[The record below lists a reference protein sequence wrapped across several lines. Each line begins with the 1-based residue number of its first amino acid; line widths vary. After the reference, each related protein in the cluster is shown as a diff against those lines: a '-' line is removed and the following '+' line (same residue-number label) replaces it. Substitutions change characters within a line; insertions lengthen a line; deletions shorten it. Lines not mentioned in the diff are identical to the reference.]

1 MTTTRRAARLL
12 TLYVIGY
19 NMSTATRTR
28 NTRSAVEEFREQV
41 RKQMEEREL
50 SISQLARDL
59 GMSRPFLSRVISG
72 QQMPSIDVA
81 DKIARKLGLRLT
93 TEVL

>member
-1 MTTTRRAARLL
+1 
-12 TLYVIGY
+12 
-19 NMSTATRTR
+19 MSTVIKPRR
-28 NTRSAVEEFREQV
+28 NRSAVEEFREQV

>member
-1 MTTTRRAARLL
+1 M